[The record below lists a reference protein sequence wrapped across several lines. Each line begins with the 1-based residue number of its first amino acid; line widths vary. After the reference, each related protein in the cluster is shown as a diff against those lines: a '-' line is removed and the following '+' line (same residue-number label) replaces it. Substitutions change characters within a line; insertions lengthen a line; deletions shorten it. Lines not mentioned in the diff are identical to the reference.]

1 LFLDL
6 EMLAALLESADS
18 VKLLADS
25 LVNFLEDFLA
35 DFLEDFLAD
44 FLEDFLADF
53 LEDFLAYS
61 PLDSILLLVVMSAS
75 SVENDYSLQFLDLQT
90 SQTMLLVVDDSP
102 REMMYLRLYF

>member
-1 LFLDL
+1 
-6 EMLAALLESADS
+6 
-18 VKLLADS
+18 
-25 LVNFLEDFLA
+25 VNFLEDFLA

-75 SVENDYSLQFLDLQT
+75 SVENDYSLQSLDLQT